1 MGELTLVI
9 TTEVVDVVLLK
20 FAVIDQELSLFKEGF
35 VLRFEH
41 FELFEGVIADFFQF
55 LFVLDLD
62 FVLDV
67 LPIIIGQFFLIIEDI
82 DELPL
87 WNCVRSLSNGFH
99 GNFGDVWTSVLE
111 TLPVIETGLN
121 DLWLLQL
128 EISLNWL
135 NVLKVLLLNWV
146 LLILH
151 WWWS

>member
-87 WNCVRSLSNGFH
+87 LNCVRSLSNRFRQ
-99 GNFGDVWTSVLE
+99 
-111 TLPVIETGLN
+111 TG
-121 DLWLLQL
+121 QL
-128 EISLNWL
+128 S
-135 NVLKVLLLNWV
+135 KDRQ
-146 LLILH
+146 
-151 WWWS
+151 